1 MKNYSQEILGLLSL
15 KLAWRNLFRNTRRT
29 SLTCVLIS
37 CSLVAL
43 ILVDGLVLG
52 MVDVMVGSITHTLA
66 GEAQI
71 NKKGFRDSLE
81 SELYLADPED
91 IIARLKKDQAVT
103 GQAPR
108 VIVGGMVTSTYN
120 TSGGLIYGVDAVSE
134 LGISKIKDAIY
145 AGEYLSGK
153 DREILLGR
161 PMAELL
167 EVKTGDRIVISA
179 AEVGTSNITQE
190 LFRVS
195 GLFAFGP
202 AELDENIVFINLHQ
216 AQKILNMP
224 GKVHQIAL
232 RFKDPEDAKNPDLP
246 IFQALNRGE
255 VEALG
260 WLDLEPSFGALI
272 AMTNYSTAIVAT
284 ILFLLASLGVI
295 NSMFMSIYE
304 RIYEFGVV
312 KAIGTS
318 SMQIIQLVL
327 FEALLL
333 ALISCALGLVFGY
346 LSGSYFQENGIPMG
360 RVELSG
366 ILLDG
371 NIHTRMAAYQFITF
385 PVYVI
390 LLTVVAAI
398 YPAVFASRIVPT
410 RALQRVL

>member
-1 MKNYSQEILGLLSL
+1 MLSL

-29 SLTCVLIS
+29 ILTCVLIS

-43 ILVDGLVLG
+43 ILVDGMVLG
-52 MVDVMVGSITHTLA
+52 LVEVMVGGITHTLS

-71 NKKGFRDSLE
+71 NKKGFRDNYE
-81 SELYLADPED
+81 SELYLAEPQR
-91 IIARLKKDQAVT
+91 IIATLKDDPGVA

-108 VIVGGMVTSTYN
+108 VIVGGMVASTYN
-120 TSGGLIYGVDAVSE
+120 TSGGLIYGVDAASE
-134 LGISKIKDAIY
+134 LDVSKIRDALY
-145 AGEYLSGK
+145 AGDYLSGK

-167 EVKTGDRIVISA
+167 EVKLGDRIVISA

-202 AELDENIVFINLHQ
+202 TELDKNIVFINLHQ
-216 AQKILNMP
+216 AQQMLNMP
-224 GKVHQIAL
+224 GKLHQIAI
-232 RFKDPEDAKNPDLP
+232 RFKDPEDAKRPELAL
-246 IFQALNRGE
+246 FQALNQGD

-260 WLDLEPSFGALI
+260 WLDLEPSFGAI
-272 AMTNYSTAIVAT
+272 IEMSNYSTTIAAS

-327 FEALLL
+327 LEALLL
-333 ALISCALGLVFGY
+333 ALISCAVGLIFGY
-346 LSGSYFQENGIPMG
+346 LSSSYFQENGIPMG
-360 RVELSG
+360 RIEMSG

-371 NIHTRMAAYQFITF
+371 NLHTKISLYQFINF
-385 PVYVI
+385 PIYVT
-390 LLTVVAAI
+390 LLTVVAAV
-398 YPAVFASRIVPT
+398 YPALFASKIVPS
-410 RALQRVL
+410 RALQRAL

>member
-1 MKNYSQEILGLLSL
+1 MLSL

-29 SLTCVLIS
+29 ILTCVLIS

-43 ILVDGLVLG
+43 ILVDGMVLG
-52 MVDVMVGSITHTLA
+52 LVEVMVGGITHTLS

-71 NKKGFRDSLE
+71 NKKGFRDNYE
-81 SELYLADPED
+81 SELYLAEPQR
-91 IIARLKKDQAVT
+91 IIATLKDDPGVT

-108 VIVGGMVTSTYN
+108 VIVGGMVASTYN
-120 TSGGLIYGVDAVSE
+120 TSGGLIYGVDAASE
-134 LGISKIKDAIY
+134 LDVSKIRDALY
-145 AGEYLSGK
+145 AGDYLSGK

-167 EVKTGDRIVISA
+167 EVKLGDRIVISA

-202 AELDENIVFINLHQ
+202 TELDKNIVFINLHQ
-216 AQKILNMP
+216 AQQMLNMP
-224 GKVHQIAL
+224 GKLHQIAI
-232 RFKDPEDAKNPDLP
+232 RFKDPEDAKRPELAL
-246 IFQALNRGE
+246 FQALNQGD

-260 WLDLEPSFGALI
+260 WLDLEPSFGAI
-272 AMTNYSTAIVAT
+272 IEMSNYSTTIAAS

-327 FEALLL
+327 LEALLL
-333 ALISCALGLVFGY
+333 ALISCAVGLIFGY
-346 LSGSYFQENGIPMG
+346 LSSSYFQENGIPMG
-360 RVELSG
+360 RIEMSG

-371 NIHTRMAAYQFITF
+371 NLHTKISLYQFINF
-385 PVYVI
+385 PIYVT
-390 LLTVVAAI
+390 LLTVVAAV
-398 YPAVFASRIVPT
+398 YPALFASKIVPS
-410 RALQRVL
+410 RALQRAL

>member
-1 MKNYSQEILGLLSL
+1 MLSL

-29 SLTCVLIS
+29 SLTCVLLS

-43 ILVDGLVLG
+43 ILVDGMVLG
-52 MVDVMVGSITHTLA
+52 MVEVMVGGITHTLA
-66 GEAQI
+66 GEAQV
-71 NKKGFRDSLE
+71 NKKGFRDSYE
-81 SELYLADPED
+81 SELYLAAPQRL
-91 IIARLKKDQAVT
+91 ITRLKDDPGVA
-103 GQAPR
+103 GHAPR
-108 VIVGGMVTSTYN
+108 VIVGGMVASTYN
-120 TSGGLIYGVDAVSE
+120 TSGGMLYGVDAASE
-134 LGISKIKDAIY
+134 LGVSKIKDALY
-145 AGEYLSGK
+145 AGDYLSGK
-153 DREILLGR
+153 EREILLGR

-167 EVKTGDRIVISA
+167 EVKLGDRIVISA

-216 AQKILNMP
+216 AQQMLNMP
-224 GKVHQIAL
+224 GKLHQIAI
-232 RFKDPEDAKNPDLP
+232 RFKDPEDAKKPDLAL
-246 IFQALNRGE
+246 FQALNQGD

-260 WLDLEPSFGALI
+260 WLDLEPSFGAI
-272 AMTNYSTAIVAT
+272 IEMSNYSTTIAAT

-327 FEALLL
+327 LEALLL
-333 ALISCALGLVFGY
+333 ALISCAVGLIFGY
-346 LSGSYFQENGIPMG
+346 LSSSYFQENGIPMG
-360 RVELSG
+360 RMEMSG

-371 NIHTRMAAYQFITF
+371 NLHTRISLYQFINF
-385 PVYVI
+385 PIYVT

-398 YPAVFASRIVPT
+398 YPAIFASKIVPT
-410 RALQRVL
+410 RALQRAL